1 MMKKPSLIRSSH
13 SAREKVHSEPKKHY
27 LTFFVGETEC
37 VFPVARV
44 QEVLPYM
51 RVTRLPQS
59 IAAMKGL
66 VNLRGTGIAVID
78 LHVKFALQPMII
90 TKSTSMIVLE
100 SSQEHNGH
108 PVLFIVLADSVHEVI
123 EMGDSC
129 IEPKPKFGSVIPL
142 EFVAGLAHYGKQ
154 FFSLLDVDRI
164 LLPRDLARIAAEVE
178 SKQNMAAT
186 F

>member
-1 MMKKPSLIRSSH
+1 MQKQSLIRTHQSS
-13 SAREKVHSEPKKHY
+13 RDKIFNEPKKHY
-27 LTFFVGETEC
+27 LTFYVGETEC
-37 VFPVARV
+37 VFPVSRV

-59 IAAMKGL
+59 IQAMKGL

-78 LHVKFALQPMII
+78 LHVKFALEPMII

-100 SSQEHNGH
+100 SAQQHNNR
-108 PVLFIVLADSVHEVI
+108 PVLFIALADSVHEVI
-123 EMGDSC
+123 EMPDSC

-164 LLPRDLARIAAEVE
+164 LLPRDLAKIAADLE
-178 SKQNMAAT
+178 SKQNLAAT

>member
-1 MMKKPSLIRSSH
+1 MQKQSMIRSHH
-13 SAREKVHSEPKKHY
+13 SGRDQQQHEPKKHY

-59 IAAMKGL
+59 LNAIKGL

-78 LHVKFALQPMII
+78 LHVKFALEPMVI

-100 SSQEHNGH
+100 SAQHTTAKPS
-108 PVLFIVLADSVHEVI
+108 LFIVLADSVHEVI
-123 EMGDSC
+123 EMPDNC

-142 EFVAGLAHYGKQ
+142 EFVAGLAHFGKQ
-154 FFSLLDVDRI
+154 FFSLLDVGRI
-164 LLPRDLARIAAEVE
+164 LLARDLAKIAADLE
-178 SKQNMAAT
+178 SKQNLAAT

>member
-1 MMKKPSLIRSSH
+1 MKRSH
-13 SAREKVHSEPKKHY
+13 GHRGKMHSEPQKHY

-37 VFPVARV
+37 VFPVSRV

-66 VNLRGTGIAVID
+66 VNLRGAGIAVID
-78 LHVKFALQPMII
+78 LHVKFALEPMII
-90 TKSTSMIVLE
+90 TKNTSMIVLE
-100 SSQEHNGH
+100 SSQVSESGQGHNGR

-123 EMGDSC
+123 EMPDSA

-142 EFVAGLAHYGKQ
+142 EFVAGLAHYGKK

-178 SKQNMAAT
+178 SKQNLAAT

>member
-1 MMKKPSLIRSSH
+1 MNTMKRGH
-13 SAREKVHSEPKKHY
+13 GHREKMHSEPQKHY

-37 VFPVARV
+37 VFPVSRV

-66 VNLRGTGIAVID
+66 VNLRGAGIAVID
-78 LHVKFALQPMII
+78 LHVKFALEPMII
-90 TKSTSMIVLE
+90 TKNTSMIVLE
-100 SSQEHNGH
+100 SSQEHNGR

-123 EMGDSC
+123 EMPDSA

-142 EFVAGLAHYGKQ
+142 EFVAGLAHYGKK

-178 SKQNMAAT
+178 SKQNLAAT